1 MAALA
6 GAGSTLSGEEID
18 IASIV
23 KKFGLNANVGH
34 KMVAMRDYSVNPR
47 LQYRTIRSVNGPL
60 VVVDNVKG
68 PRYEEIVQ
76 IQPRDGPPRTG

>member
-1 MAALA
+1 MAGVA
-6 GAGSTLSGEEID
+6 GGPVSLGSDDID
-18 IASIV
+18 MASIV
-23 KKFGLNANVGH
+23 KKYGLNDNVGH

-47 LQYRTIRSVNGPL
+47 LRYRTIKSVNGPL

-76 IQPRDGPPRTG
+76 I